1 MLNKQKPKIGFYSP
15 YLSMFGGGERYLLS
29 IAKSLSDDF
38 EVSLFGPIEIKKEA
52 ERLFGLDLEKIKFTD
67 DAVFRRKS
75 LLNKTFKLTA
85 YNKFFYMTDG
95 SLFFSPLK
103 ENFLII
109 QSPAHIPKLNLLNK
123 IKLRDWKILCY
134 SRFMADIIFSKLE
147 RQAYILP
154 PPIDI
159 PAFEKKEKK
168 ENLILTVGRFF
179 PYPHNKKQD
188 MLLAIFKKYY
198 QKVFKDWHFVI
209 AGGLKE
215 EGGRK
220 IVEELQ
226 KESKGYPVEVQVNLP
241 FSKLCRL
248 YAKAKIYWH
257 SAGFEED
264 LVRYPE
270 RAEHFGIT
278 TLEAMASAC
287 VPVVFA
293 GGGQIEIVES
303 GENGFLWQNE
313 KELVEK
319 TKKLQDVDCYT
330 KMSRQAQ
337 KRATDYSFK
346 NFNEKL
352 EKIIH
357 G

>member
-1 MLNKQKPKIGFYSP
+1 
-15 YLSMFGGGERYLLS
+15 
-29 IAKSLSDDF
+29 
-38 EVSLFGPIEIKKEA
+38 
-52 ERLFGLDLEKIKFTD
+52 
-67 DAVFRRKS
+67 
-75 LLNKTFKLTA
+75 
-85 YNKFFYMTDG
+85 MTDG

-109 QSPAHIPKLNLLNK
+109 QSPAHIPKLNLLNR

-134 SRFMADIIFSKLE
+134 SRFMADIIFSSLR

-154 PPIDI
+154 PPIDMS
-159 PAFEKKEKK
+159 AFGKKAKK

-198 QKVFKDWHFVI
+198 QKVFKGWRFVI
-209 AGGLKE
+209 AGGLNE

-226 KESKGYPVEVQVNLP
+226 NESKGYPVEIMTNLP

-257 SAGFEED
+257 GAGFGED

-278 TLEAMASAC
+278 TLEAMVSGS

-293 GGGQIEIVES
+293 GGGQIEIVQN
-303 GENGFLWQNE
+303 GVNGFLWHSE
-313 KELVEK
+313 KELIEETEK
-319 TKKLQDVDCYT
+319 LMDDNYFT

-337 KRATDYSFK
+337 KRAADYSCK

>member
-1 MLNKQKPKIGFYSP
+1 MLNKKKPRIGFYSP

-38 EVSLFGPIEIKKEA
+38 EVSLFGPREIKKEA
-52 ERLFGLDLEKIKFTD
+52 ERLFGMDLEQIKFAD
-67 DAVFRRKS
+67 DRIFRQKS

-123 IKLRDWKILCY
+123 IKLCDWKILCY
-134 SRFMADIIFSKLE
+134 SRFMADIIFSVLE

-159 PAFEKKEKK
+159 PAFDKKKKK

-179 PYPHNKKQD
+179 PYPHNKKQNV
-188 MLLAIFKKYY
+188 LLAFFKKYY
-198 QKVFKDWHFVI
+198 QKIFKSWRLVI
-209 AGGLKE
+209 VGGLNE

-226 KESKGYPVEVQVNLP
+226 KESKGYPVEILTNLP

-248 YAKAKIYWH
+248 YARAKVYWH
-257 SAGFEED
+257 GAGFGED
-264 LVRYPE
+264 LKKYPE

-293 GGGQIEIVES
+293 GGGQMEIVKN

-319 TKKLQDVDCYT
+319 TEKLMDNNCYL
-330 KMSRQAQ
+330 KLSQHAQ
-337 KRATDYSFK
+337 KRAADYSLNK
-346 NFNEKL
+346 FNEKL